1 MIRRCSIRIAGRTAM
16 AMLFRNVTDEL
27 TPRRSHLRAFISADD
42 GKTWQEGLLLDDRL
56 NISYHDGFESKDGA
70 KNK

>member
-1 MIRRCSIRIAGRTAM
+1 
-16 AMLFRNVTDEL
+16 MLNPHCGAYRYGDAFRNVTDEL